1 MSAPA
6 SRFRSILISIVAY
19 VLATI
24 VAVLSWHLTPDL
36 PDLARLAVADL
47 AATLFIFGTSVA
59 FNNSSMY
66 DPYWSV
72 KPAVIAMGAA
82 LTFGAGS
89 TGSMALLVLMVLY
102 GLRLTVNFYRDWPG
116 LHHEDWRYVEFR
128 QKFPKGYWAVSLF
141 GIHLFPTVQVY
152 LACLP
157 VFLGMRISGEVG
169 LLSIIGIWVTLF
181 AIWLAYEADAQMRSF
196 RSNPL
201 NKGRIMDRGLWKH
214 SRHPN
219 YLGEILTWWGVWLIV
234 IGMDPSLWW
243 TGIGALSINIM
254 FHFVSIPMMDRRS
267 ASRRPEFAQ
276 HIKRTNALL
285 PFPKAGAQR

>member
-1 MSAPA
+1 MSAPT
-6 SRFRSILISIVAY
+6 SKSRSILTSIAAY
-19 VLATI
+19 VVATI
-24 VAVLSWHLTPDL
+24 VAVLSWHLTPHL

-47 AATLFIFGTSVA
+47 AATLFIFGASVA

-72 KPAVIAMGAA
+72 KPVVIAIGAA
-82 LTFGAGS
+82 LTFGSGS
-89 TGSMALLVLMVLY
+89 TGVMALLVLMILY
-102 GLRLTVNFYRDWPG
+102 GLRLTINFYRDWPG

-128 QKFPKGYWAVSLF
+128 QRFPKSYWAVSLF

-157 VFLGMRISGEVG
+157 VFLGMRMGGEVG
-169 LLSIIGIWVTLF
+169 LISIIGIWLTLF
-181 AIWLAYEADAQMRSF
+181 AIWLAYEADAQMRTF
-196 RSNPL
+196 RNNPL
-201 NKGRIMDRGLWKH
+201 NKGQIMDQGLWKH

-219 YLGEILTWWGVWLIV
+219 YLGEILTWWGVWLIA
-234 IGMDPSLWW
+234 IGIDPALWW
-243 TGIGALSINIM
+243 TGIGALSINLM

-267 ASRRPEFAQ
+267 ASRRLEFAQ

-285 PFPKAGAQR
+285 PFPKAGSQR